1 MKKPNNLIYSIY
13 INEKRYDMFTP
24 IDNRSIKQW
33 AKSVLSDQKS
43 NYTIW
48 YAGAI
53 IALVSFLSTRATSQ
67 QQYVEA
73 LGEYMTV
80 AKPTLIASL
89 VSTFIVP
96 AVNVGAARFF
106 MNVAYN
112 KEYSLYDMAFGFFNY
127 IKVMLTQALT
137 GLCIVLWSLLF
148 LVPGIIKAIAWSF
161 VPQILAENP
170 GVGAT
175 EAMKISAV
183 LTDGRKGE
191 LFKFYLSFFGW
202 FLLQAITFFAAG
214 VYVQPLLLTA
224 KSAVYDIMKG
234 DAINQGR
241 ITEDVFIPN
250 NFMSM

>member
-1 MKKPNNLIYSIY
+1 
-13 INEKRYDMFTP
+13 MFTP

-33 AKSVLSDQKS
+33 AKSVLSSQKS

-53 IALVSFLSTRATSQ
+53 IAIVSFLASRGTRQ
-67 QQYVEA
+67 EEYVQSI
-73 LGEYMTV
+73 GEYMTV
-80 AKPTLIASL
+80 IKPTVYASL
-89 VSTFIVP
+89 ISAFITP
-96 AVNVGAARFF
+96 ALNVGSARFF

-127 IKVMLTQALT
+127 IKVMLTQLVT
-137 GLCIVLWSLLF
+137 GLCIALWSLL
-148 LVPGIIKAIAWSF
+148 LVVPGIIKAVAWSF

-170 GVGAT
+170 NVGVT

-202 FLLQAITFFAAG
+202 FLLQGITFCAAG
-214 VYVQPLLLTA
+214 VYVQPLFLTA

-234 DAINQGR
+234 DAINQNR
-241 ITEDVFIPN
+241 ITEDVFTPN
-250 NFMSM
+250 NYMSM